1 MLSEFTVGPDGEINF
16 LSPVAQVPREEFELG
31 QPTMRGI
38 RSRAIHITCFLS
50 PFSILNDTYEIV
62 DNPICVPLSLQQ
74 PLPAACANLSSLR
87 RRDPIP
93 PTFSKKFPNDHEAR
107 GMVYR

>member
-1 MLSEFTVGPDGEINF
+1 MGRIAVVLVVSVAVLSEFTVGPDGETNF

-50 PFSILNDTYEIV
+50 PFSILKCYI
-62 DNPICVPLSLQQ
+62 
-74 PLPAACANLSSLR
+74 
-87 RRDPIP
+87 
-93 PTFSKKFPNDHEAR
+93 
-107 GMVYR
+107 